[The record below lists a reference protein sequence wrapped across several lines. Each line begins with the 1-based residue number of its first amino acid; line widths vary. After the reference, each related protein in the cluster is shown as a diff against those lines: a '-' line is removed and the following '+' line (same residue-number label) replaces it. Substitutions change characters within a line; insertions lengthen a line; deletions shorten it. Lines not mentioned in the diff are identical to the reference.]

1 VTQLIERILDG
12 TIDDTPRR
20 PRIQSKREA
29 ARVHRLAD
37 RHADVH
43 PDA

>member
-20 PRIQSKREA
+20 SRVQSRRET
-29 ARVHRLAD
+29 ARVHDLAD